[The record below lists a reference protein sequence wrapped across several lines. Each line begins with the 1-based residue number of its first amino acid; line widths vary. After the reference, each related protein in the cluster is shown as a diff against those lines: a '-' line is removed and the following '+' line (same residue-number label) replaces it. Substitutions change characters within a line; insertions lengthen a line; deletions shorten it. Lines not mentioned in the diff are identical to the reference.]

1 MRIVFVI
8 NRLIHGGAETQVIA
22 LSRELAA
29 RGHAVV
35 VHTLS
40 LDNPRADELSG
51 SRVKIIAG
59 SKRRKFDPVL
69 VSQMR
74 RAIREFNADIVHGF
88 LLEGNLYA
96 RLAAR
101 STAIPVLNSERGDSY
116 GIPLRHR
123 LALILTRHIAS
134 GLVANSHAGA
144 RFAQRLLRLPN
155 DKVDVV
161 WNGIDVSG
169 GVRPKGLGR
178 DPLDEFFPPASGRK
192 IACLVGMLRPEKDHR
207 LALRVA
213 QVLSQR
219 DPSWRVLF
227 VGEALS
233 HTLAYKE
240 QVVAMRRD
248 LGLENVVA
256 FAGLRRDV
264 LDLTG
269 ASNVLFSTSLHEGF
283 PNVVI
288 EAMSVGT
295 PVVSTEYSDIRL
307 ILPNDWQVVKNRSAT
322 QLADA
327 IVRADIE
334 RHRVSQQ
341 QSGWL
346 QTNAT
351 LASQVDRLEAV
362 YRKYTKVSI

>member
-1 MRIVFVI
+1 VRIVFVI

-29 RGHAVV
+29 RGHGVI
-35 VHTLS
+35 VHTLCP
-40 LDNPRADELSG
+40 DNPRADELTG
-51 SRVKIIAG
+51 SAVKILVG
-59 SKRRKFDPVL
+59 SKRWKFDPTL

-74 RAIREFNADIVHGF
+74 RAITEFNADIVHGF

-96 RLAAR
+96 RLAAA
-101 STAIPVLNSERGDSY
+101 STSIPVLNSERGDSY
-116 GIPLRHR
+116 GITLRHR

-144 RFAQRLLRLPN
+144 RFAQRLLRLPD

-161 WNGIDVSG
+161 WNGIDVNRR
-169 GVRPKGLGR
+169 VRKTSLGHG
-178 DPLDEFFPPASGRK
+178 PMDEFFPPASNRK
-192 IACLVGMLRPEKDHR
+192 VACLVGMLRPEKDHG

-213 QVLSQR
+213 QALIHR
-219 DPSWRVLF
+219 DPCWRVLF

-233 HTLAYKE
+233 HTEGYKR
-240 QVVAMRRD
+240 QIVAMRQE

-264 LDLTG
+264 LDI
-269 ASNVLFSTSLHEGF
+269 AAAANVLFSTSLHEGF

-288 EAMSVGT
+288 EAMAAGT
-295 PVVSTEYSDIRL
+295 PVVSTDYSDIRL
-307 ILPNDWQVVKNRSAT
+307 ILPNDWQVAKNRSASEI
-322 QLADA
+322 ADA
-327 IVRADIE
+327 IVRANDE
-334 RHRVSQQ
+334 RSRVSAQQ
-341 QSGWL
+341 NEWL
-346 QTNAT
+346 RTNAT

-362 YRKYTKVSI
+362 YRKYAGPAA